1 MEKERIILIGC
12 GEHARMIIDNIDQM
26 KNIEI
31 FGLIAADKADT
42 GKKVMGYE
50 VVCCDDDVDVLLQEN
65 PDISGY
71 FLGVGDMRIRQR
83 LAAKYNPKIR
93 AVNII
98 HPAAIVSRYAT
109 IGTGNLFEAYTKIA
123 NGVILGSHCIVNSFT
138 SVNHDQIIGN
148 NVLLAGNVSM
158 AGKSIGDN
166 TLIADG
172 ASIGFKKNVGRC
184 CIVGDGAVITKDIPD
199 YSIVYGNPAKKV
211 RENVWKG

>member
-31 FGLIAADKADT
+31 FGLIAADKEDT

-50 VVCCDDDVDVLLQEN
+50 VVCCDDNVDVLLQEN

-71 FLGVGDMRIRQR
+71 FIGVGDMRIRQR
-83 LAAKYNPKIR
+83 LAAKYDRKIR

-184 CIVGDGAVITKDIPD
+184 CIVGDGAVVTKDIPD
-199 YSIVYGNPAKKV
+199 YSIVYGNPARMV